1 MPLLIMTQTVLDSL
15 RKVDCSLTFRTHCL
29 AALTNIIQ
37 LKLRELLTATEGGSQ
52 HGAPT
57 PEALGYPLQRF
68 TTEDL
73 GMDLVQLTERVLH
86 IAEIHLVSA
95 SAAAAPALGG
105 AEDTDQLLV
114 TLQRLLAV
122 SAPLLLHT
130 QSQRASTLPPAI
142 PPTLPATLP
151 LTTQTSSKQ
160 HAQLQPSDVTT
171 IPTSL
176 YPRFARMWY
185 VISQSYVHP
194 LGLRESVRFAV
205 LTLHYLEDVKEIRST
220 ARLLKQVT
228 KKRIEIITR
237 TAYRLYLIFRQFFTC
252 PNLHSIPS
260 TTTVTLPTSLLMI

>member
-1 MPLLIMTQTVLDSL
+1 MQTVLDSL

-37 LKLRELLTATEGGSQ
+37 LKLSELLTTTEGVGVLMN
-52 HGAPT
+52 GALV
-57 PEALGYPLQRF
+57 PEPLGYPLHRF

-73 GMDLVQLTERVLH
+73 GVDLMQLTERILH

-95 SAAAAPALGG
+95 SAAASPALGG
-105 AEDTDQLLV
+105 TEDSDQLLV

-130 QSQRASTLPPAI
+130 QSPTHTAHSSVKAPAQS
-142 PPTLPATLP
+142 
-151 LTTQTSSKQ
+151 QTS
-160 HAQLQPSDVTT
+160 DVITM
-171 IPTSL
+171 PTSL

-205 LTLHYLEDVKEIRST
+205 LTLHFLKDPVEIRDA
-220 ARLLKQVT
+220 ARLLKKVT
-228 KKRIEIITR
+228 
-237 TAYRLYLIFRQFFTC
+237 F
-252 PNLHSIPS
+252 NLR
-260 TTTVTLPTSLLMI
+260 

>member
-1 MPLLIMTQTVLDSL
+1 MITQTVLDSL

-29 AALTNIIQ
+29 AALSNIIQ
-37 LKLRELLTATEGGSQ
+37 LKLRELLTATEGGPV
-52 HGAPT
+52 HGALMPD
-57 PEALGYPLQRF
+57 ALGYPQHQF

-130 QSQRASTLPPAI
+130 QSQRSPTL
-142 PPTLPATLP
+142 PPTLPAALP
-151 LTTQTSSKQ
+151 LTTQTSSKPPT
-160 HAQLQPSDVTT
+160 QLQPSDVTT

-185 VISQSYVHP
+185 IISQSYVHP

-205 LTLHYLEDVKEIRST
+205 LTLHFLNDVREIRET

-228 KKRIEIITR
+228 NRRID
-237 TAYRLYLIFRQFFTC
+237 
-252 PNLHSIPS
+252 
-260 TTTVTLPTSLLMI
+260 M

>member
-1 MPLLIMTQTVLDSL
+1 MTIFILTFITTSKTTQTVLDSL

-37 LKLRELLTATEGGSQ
+37 LKLRELFTATEGFLTN
-52 HGAPT
+52 GALVSKH
-57 PEALGYPLQRF
+57 LGHPLHRF

-73 GMDLVQLTERVLH
+73 GMDLMQLSERILN

-95 SAAAAPALGG
+95 SAAATPALGG
-105 AEDTDQLLV
+105 AEDSDQLLV

-130 QSQRASTLPPAI
+130 QSLIQRF
-142 PPTLPATLP
+142 PTLNAQSSTKLSALP
-151 LTTQTSSKQ
+151 QTS
-160 HAQLQPSDVTT
+160 DVIT

-185 VISQSYVHP
+185 IISQSYVHP

-205 LTLHYLEDVKEIRST
+205 LTLHFLKDECDIRDT

-228 KKRIEIITR
+228 KKIR
-237 TAYRLYLIFRQFFTC
+237 
-252 PNLHSIPS
+252 
-260 TTTVTLPTSLLMI
+260 

>member
-1 MPLLIMTQTVLDSL
+1 V
-15 RKVDCSLTFRTHCL
+15 
-29 AALTNIIQ
+29 
-37 LKLRELLTATEGGSQ
+37 
-52 HGAPT
+52 HGAPI
-57 PEALGYPLQRF
+57 PDALGYPLHRF

-130 QSQRASTLPPAI
+130 QSQRS
-142 PPTLPATLP
+142 PTLPATLP
-151 LTTQTSSKQ
+151 LTTQTSSKLPT
-160 HAQLQPSDVTT
+160 QLQPSDVTT
-171 IPTSL
+171 VPTSL

-205 LTLHYLEDVKEIRST
+205 LTLHFLKDVREIRET

-228 KKRIEIITR
+228 NRIIELMTH
-237 TAYRLYLIFRQFFTC
+237 TVYHLYLMFSQFLTC
-252 PNLHSIPS
+252 SHLHSFPS
-260 TTTVTLPTSLLMI
+260 SITLTLPVSLLMILIEHHSFLCECGHVLLFPPISSPLQTN

>member
-1 MPLLIMTQTVLDSL
+1 MMTQTVLDSL
-15 RKVDCSLTFRTHCL
+15 RKVDCSLTFRSHCL

-37 LKLRELLTATEGGSQ
+37 LKLRELLTATEGGPR
-52 HGAPT
+52 HGAPI
-57 PEALGYPLQRF
+57 PDALGYPLHRF

-73 GMDLVQLTERVLH
+73 GMGLVQLTERVLH
-86 IAEIHLVSA
+86 VAEIHLVSA

-130 QSQRASTLPPAI
+130 QSQRSPTLPP
-142 PPTLPATLP
+142 TLS
-151 LTTQTSSKQ
+151 LTKQTSSKQ
-160 HAQLQPSDVTT
+160 PTQLQPSDITV
-171 IPTSL
+171 PTSL

-205 LTLHYLEDVKEIRST
+205 LTLHFLKDMRAIRET
-220 ARLLKQVT
+220 ARLLKQVI
-228 KKRIEIITR
+228 KRRIEILTR
-237 TAYRLYLIFRQFFTC
+237 TVFHLYLRFSQFLT
-252 PNLHSIPS
+252 
-260 TTTVTLPTSLLMI
+260 

>member
-1 MPLLIMTQTVLDSL
+1 M
-15 RKVDCSLTFRTHCL
+15 DCSLTFRTHCL

-37 LKLRELLTATEGGSQ
+37 LKLRELLTATEGGPV
-52 HGAPT
+52 HGAPI
-57 PEALGYPLQRF
+57 PDALGYPLHRF

-130 QSQRASTLPPAI
+130 QSQRSPTL

-151 LTTQTSSKQ
+151 PTTQTSSKQ
-160 HAQLQPSDVTT
+160 PTQLQPSDITV
-171 IPTSL
+171 PTSL

-205 LTLHYLEDVKEIRST
+205 LTLHFLKDVKEIRET

-228 KKRIEIITR
+228 KGE
-237 TAYRLYLIFRQFFTC
+237 
-252 PNLHSIPS
+252 
-260 TTTVTLPTSLLMI
+260 

>member
-1 MPLLIMTQTVLDSL
+1 MTQTVLDSL

-37 LKLRELLTATEGGSQ
+37 LKLRELLAATEGGSQ
-52 HGAPT
+52 FGAPI
-57 PEALGYPLQRF
+57 PDALGHPLHRF

-130 QSQRASTLPPAI
+130 QSQRSTTLPP
-142 PPTLPATLP
+142 TLT
-151 LTTQTSSKQ
+151 LTTQTPSKPPT
-160 HAQLQPSDVTT
+160 QLQPSDVTA

-205 LTLHYLEDVKEIRST
+205 LTLHFLKDVREIRET

-228 KKRIEIITR
+228 
-237 TAYRLYLIFRQFFTC
+237 
-252 PNLHSIPS
+252 
-260 TTTVTLPTSLLMI
+260 